1 MIEIPH
7 HNIRNNILR
16 SYLPIRNSHNFS
28 YRQIYRYRLLQSIH
42 HSTNQQTSR
51 FLYLLSSNLVSL
63 PNLSNHKTQTF
74 FTILP
79 LYLRSIRRTINIH
92 RFNLSK
98 RFNYSLCNNSPSLL
112 NTLSLNNN
120 PNANIPQTL
129 FNQTQSLSIYNLYH
143 NSNILYL
150 VDRTTRLFKHTRIS
164 KFLTSMSTLL
174 PRR

>member
-1 MIEIPH
+1 MIEISL
-7 HNIRNNILR
+7 HNIRNNLLL
-16 SYLPIRNSHNFS
+16 SYLPIRNSYSNS
-28 YRQIYRYRLLQSIH
+28 SRPIYRHRLLQSIY
-42 HSTNQQTSR
+42 HSSHKQTSR
-51 FLYLLSSNLVSL
+51 FLHILSSNLVH
-63 PNLSNHKTQTF
+63 LSNLPKHKTQTF

-79 LYLRSIRRTINIH
+79 LYLRSIRRSINIH

-98 RFNYSLCNNSPSLL
+98 RFNHSLCNNSPSIL

-129 FNQTQSLSIYNLYH
+129 LHKTQSLSLYNLLD
-143 NSNILYL
+143 NPNILCL
-150 VDRTTRLFKHTRIS
+150 VDSTTRLFKHTRIS